1 MSPLLV
7 QVSLFVIV
15 LTFIALGMKV
25 VGKNMFWFAAVILV
39 ASILFVIFS
48 TNDFKDR
55 YFWFFL
61 MFASIPAFVLI
72 RKIIDMKQ

>member
-1 MSPLLV
+1 
-7 QVSLFVIV
+7 
-15 LTFIALGMKV
+15 MKV

-48 TNDFKDR
+48 TSDFKDR

-72 RKIIDMKQ
+72 RKIIGVKQQQ